1 MTEDDILQV
10 VAKWTGIPLKRMGQ
24 SDMQKPLT
32 IEGELERVVIGQ
44 KDAVLALS
52 KALRR
57 ARTDLKD
64 PKRPIGCFALL
75 GPTGVGKTL
84 LARTLA
90 EQMFGSSASLIQLD
104 MSEYMEKFTVSRLVG
119 SPPGYV
125 GYEDGGQLTEKV
137 RRQPYSVVLFDEIE
151 KAHPDVANMLLQI
164 LEEGKLTDSL
174 GRVVDFR
181 NTIVLMTSNVGAETI
196 RRSAV
201 MGFAK
206 AAENTDYAA
215 MRDRILEEAKKA
227 FRPEFLNRLDD
238 VIVFRTLGKPELSQ
252 ILSLEVEKVVAR
264 IARRN
269 VKVLLDDKARD
280 YLIEKG
286 YDPQYGARPM
296 RRAVEKYLEDPL
308 AEEILRSTLVEGEP
322 VTVTVENDKLVFTQS
337 KPQGPTEPAAAG

>member
-1 MTEDDILQV
+1 
-10 VAKWTGIPLKRMGQ
+10 
-24 SDMQKPLT
+24 
-32 IEGELERVVIGQ
+32 
-44 KDAVLALS
+44 LA

-90 EQMFGSSASLIQLD
+90 EQMFGSNQALIQLD
-104 MSEYMEKFTVSRLVG
+104 MSEYMEKFTVSRLIG

-125 GYEDGGQLTEKV
+125 GYEEGGQLTEKV

-151 KAHPDVANMLLQI
+151 KAHPDVTNMLLQI

-181 NTIVLMTSNVGAETI
+181 NTIVLLTSNVGSEAL
-196 RRSAV
+196 RKQGS

-206 AAENTDYAA
+206 SSDDAGYES
-215 MRDRILEEAKKA
+215 MRGRVLDEAKKF

-238 VIVFRTLGKPELSQ
+238 IVVFRSLGKPELNT
-252 ILSLEVEKVVAR
+252 ILDLEVA
-264 IARRN
+264 
-269 VKVLLDDKARD
+269 KVLERIRRKNVTVVLDDKAREF
-280 YLIEKG
+280 LIEKG
-286 YDPQYGARPM
+286 FDPQYGARPM
-296 RRAVEKYLEDPL
+296 RRSIEKHLEDPL
-308 AEEILRSTLVEGEP
+308 AEEILRGTLIDGQP
-322 VTVTVENDKLVFTQS
+322 VTVTADKEKLIFKQRD
-337 KPQGPTEPAAAG
+337 EAAEGALSS

>member
-1 MTEDDILQV
+1 
-10 VAKWTGIPLKRMGQ
+10 
-24 SDMQKPLT
+24 
-32 IEGELERVVIGQ
+32 
-44 KDAVLALS
+44 LA

-90 EQMFGSSASLIQLD
+90 EQMFGSNQALIQLD
-104 MSEYMEKFTVSRLVG
+104 MSEYMEKFTVSRLIG

-125 GYEDGGQLTEKV
+125 GYEEGGQLTEKV

-151 KAHPDVANMLLQI
+151 KAHPDVTNMLLQI

-181 NTIVLMTSNVGAETI
+181 NTIVLLTSNVGSEAL
-196 RRSAV
+196 RKQGS

-206 AAENTDYAA
+206 SSDDASYEA
-215 MRDRILEEAKKA
+215 MRGRVLDEAKKF

-238 VIVFRTLGKPELSQ
+238 IVVFRSLGKPELNT
-252 ILSLEVEKVVAR
+252 ILDLEVA
-264 IARRN
+264 
-269 VKVLLDDKARD
+269 KVLERIRRKNVTVVLDDKAREF
-280 YLIEKG
+280 LIEKG
-286 YDPQYGARPM
+286 FDPQYGARPM
-296 RRAVEKYLEDPL
+296 RRSIEKHLEDPL
-308 AEEILRSTLVEGEP
+308 AEEILRGTLIDGEP
-322 VTVTVENDKLVFTQS
+322 VTVTADKEKLLFKQRN
-337 KPQGPTEPAAAG
+337 EAAEGALSS

>member
-1 MTEDDILQV
+1 
-10 VAKWTGIPLKRMGQ
+10 
-24 SDMQKPLT
+24 MQKLLA
-32 IEGELERVVIGQ
+32 IEDELAKSVVGQ
-44 KDAVLALS
+44 KDAVAALA

-90 EQMFGSSASLIQLD
+90 EQMFGSNQALIQLD
-104 MSEYMEKFTVSRLVG
+104 MSEYMEKFTVSRLIG

-125 GYEDGGQLTEKV
+125 GYEEGGQLTEKV

-151 KAHPDVANMLLQI
+151 KAHPDVTNMLLQI

-181 NTIVLMTSNVGAETI
+181 NTIVLLTSNVGSEAL
-196 RRSAV
+196 RKQGS

-206 AAENTDYAA
+206 SSDDASYEA
-215 MRDRILEEAKKA
+215 MRGRVLDEAKKF

-238 VIVFRTLGKPELSQ
+238 IVVFRSLGKPELNT
-252 ILSLEVEKVVAR
+252 ILDLEVA
-264 IARRN
+264 
-269 VKVLLDDKARD
+269 KVLERIRRKNVTVVLDDKAREF
-280 YLIEKG
+280 LIEKG
-286 YDPQYGARPM
+286 FDPQYGARPM
-296 RRAVEKYLEDPL
+296 RRSIEKHLEDPL
-308 AEEILRSTLVEGEP
+308 AEEILRGTLIDGQP
-322 VTVTVENDKLVFTQS
+322 VTVTADKDKLLFKQRD
-337 KPQGPTEPAAAG
+337 EAAEGALSS

>member
-1 MTEDDILQV
+1 
-10 VAKWTGIPLKRMGQ
+10 MGQ
-24 SDMQKPLT
+24 SEMQKLLA
-32 IEGELERVVIGQ
+32 IEDELAKSVVGQ
-44 KDAVLALS
+44 KDAVAALA

-90 EQMFGSSASLIQLD
+90 EQMFGSNQALIQLD
-104 MSEYMEKFTVSRLVG
+104 MSEYMEKFTVSRLIG

-125 GYEDGGQLTEKV
+125 GYEEGGQLTEKV

-151 KAHPDVANMLLQI
+151 KAHPDVTNMLLQI

-181 NTIVLMTSNVGAETI
+181 NTIVLLTSNVGSEAL
-196 RRSAV
+196 RKQGS

-206 AAENTDYAA
+206 SSDDASYEA
-215 MRDRILEEAKKA
+215 MRGRVLDEAKKF

-238 VIVFRTLGKPELSQ
+238 IVVFRSLGKPELNT
-252 ILSLEVEKVVAR
+252 ILDLEVA
-264 IARRN
+264 
-269 VKVLLDDKARD
+269 KVLERIRRKNVTVVLDDKAREF
-280 YLIEKG
+280 LIEKG
-286 YDPQYGARPM
+286 FDPQYGARPM
-296 RRAVEKYLEDPL
+296 RRSIEKHLEDPL
-308 AEEILRSTLVEGEP
+308 AEEILRGTLIDGEP
-322 VTVTVENDKLVFTQS
+322 VTVTADKDKLLFKQRN
-337 KPQGPTEPAAAG
+337 EAAEGALSS